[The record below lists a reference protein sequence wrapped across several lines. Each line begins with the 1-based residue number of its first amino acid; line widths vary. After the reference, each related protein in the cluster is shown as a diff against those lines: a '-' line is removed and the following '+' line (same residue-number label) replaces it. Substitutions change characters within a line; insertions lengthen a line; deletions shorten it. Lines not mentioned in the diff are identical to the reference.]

1 MVFTVLNASRCPGSY
16 ADSRFD
22 TDSGLPEG
30 IKLGLGDFIFYSML
44 VGRASMHDLLT
55 AAAAY
60 LAIIAGE
67 RLGPEQRSVMELVA
81 G

>member
-1 MVFTVLNASRCPGSY
+1 MRCCTGSY
-16 ADSRFD
+16 AEDRFD
-22 TDSGLPEG
+22 TESGLPEG

-60 LAIIAGE
+60 LAIIAGVLLDPWSSCQQTA
-67 RLGPEQRSVMELVA
+67 LGLE
-81 G
+81 